1 MSSFSRILLAAVIAG
16 LGFLA
21 GISCPRVGEE
31 STALAQAEPTP
42 EGQIRAAA
50 QGQGR
55 PAPVPRPEL
64 AEEERATISL
74 FERASPSV
82 VYVTSL
88 ARQRDF
94 FSMNIQEIPQGSGS
108 GFLWDRQ
115 GNVVTNF
122 HVVQPGN
129 QWQVT
134 LSDQSNWDAE
144 LVGYAPEK
152 DLAVLR
158 IKAPQNRLIPLPLG
172 NSDNLRVG
180 QSVFAIGNP
189 FGLDQT
195 LTTGIVSALGREIQ
209 SVAGTPIRDVVQTD
223 AAINPGNSGGPLLD
237 SAGRLIGVNTA
248 IYSPSGAYAGIGF
261 AIPEHSVRWVVP
273 DLIRYGRVNRPTLGV
288 ELGPD
293 SWNQQLGIEGA
304 VIASVVEG
312 SGADRAGLRGIRQGR
327 GRRVELGDV
336 IQSVDGKPVT
346 SLGDL
351 QTVLEQKKAGD
362 VVKVGILRDGR
373 RQEVQVRL
381 DPPPARER

>member
-1 MSSFSRILLAAVIAG
+1 MSSFSRIMLAAGIAG

-21 GISCPRVGEE
+21 GISCPRIPEE
-31 STALAQAEPTP
+31 GTALAQDER
-42 EGQIRAAA
+42 GAAA
-50 QGQGR
+50 QPAAAQQGR
-55 PAPVPRPEL
+55 PAAVPRPEL

-94 FSMNIQEIPQGSGS
+94 FSMNVQEIPRGSGS
-108 GFLWDRQ
+108 GFIWDRQ
-115 GNVVTNF
+115 GHVVTNF
-122 HVVQPGN
+122 HVIEGGSN
-129 QWQVT
+129 WQVT

-144 LVGYAPEK
+144 VVGYAPEK

-158 IKAPQNRLIPLPLG
+158 IKAPQNRLPPLPLG

-180 QSVFAIGNP
+180 QAVFAIGNP

-195 LTTGIVSALGREIQ
+195 LTTGVVSALGREIQ

-261 AIPEHSVRWVVP
+261 AIPEHAVRWVVP

-288 ELGPD
+288 ELAPEQ
-293 SWNQQLGIEGA
+293 WNRQLDVEGA
-304 VIASVVEG
+304 VIVRVEPG
-312 SGADRAGLRGIRQGR
+312 SGADRAGLKPLQQTR
-327 GRRVELGDV
+327 GRRVILGDV
-336 IQSVDGKPVT
+336 IQSVDGRPVT

-351 QTVLEQKKAGD
+351 LLALEEKKAGD
-362 VVKVGILRDGR
+362 VVRVGILRDGR

-381 DPPPARER
+381 DPAARGR

>member
-31 STALAQAEPTP
+31 STALAQPTP
-42 EGQIRAAA
+42 E
-50 QGQGR
+50 GQGR

-180 QSVFAIGNP
+180 QDVFAIGNP

-237 SAGRLIGVNTA
+237 SSGRLIGVNTA

-312 SGADRAGLRGIRQGR
+312 SGADRAGLRGIQQGR

-351 QTVLEQKKAGD
+351 QSILEQKKAGD

>member
-1 MSSFSRILLAAVIAG
+1 MSSFSRILLAASIAG

-21 GISCPRVGEE
+21 GISCPRIPDEG
-31 STALAQAEPTP
+31 SALAQAEPETAGAVGP
-42 EGQIRAAA
+42 AA

-94 FSMNIQEIPQGSGS
+94 FSMNVQEIPRGSGS
-108 GFLWDRQ
+108 GFIWDRQ
-115 GNVVTNF
+115 GHVVTNF
-122 HVVQPGN
+122 HVIEGGSN
-129 QWQVT
+129 WQVT

-144 LVGYAPEK
+144 VVGYAPEK

-158 IKAPQNRLIPLPLG
+158 IRAPQNRLPPLPLG

-180 QSVFAIGNP
+180 QAVFAIGNP

-195 LTTGIVSALGREIQ
+195 LTTGVVSALGREIQ

-248 IYSPSGAYAGIGF
+248 IFSPSGAYAGIGF

-288 ELGPD
+288 ELAPEQ
-293 SWNQQLGIEGA
+293 WNRQLEVEGA
-304 VIASVVEG
+304 VIVRVEPG
-312 SGADRAGLRGIRQGR
+312 SGADRAGLRPLQQGR
-327 GRRVELGDV
+327 GRSVILGDV

-346 SLGDL
+346 SIGDL
-351 QTVLEQKKAGD
+351 LLALEERKAGD
-362 VVKVGILRDGR
+362 VVRVGILRDGR

-381 DPPPARER
+381 DPAPRGR

>member
-1 MSSFSRILLAAVIAG
+1 MNSLNRVLPAAAIAG

-21 GISCPRVGEE
+21 GISCPRIPDE
-31 STALAQAEPTP
+31 STSLVEAEKPAQVQP
-42 EGQIRAAA
+42 AA

-55 PAPVPRPEL
+55 PAAVPRPEL
-64 AEEERATISL
+64 AEEERATIAL

-94 FSMNIQEIPQGSGS
+94 FSMNIQEIPQGSGT

-115 GNVVTNF
+115 GHVVTNF
-122 HVVQPGN
+122 HVIQGGSN
-129 QWQVT
+129 WQVT
-134 LSDQSNWDAE
+134 LSDQSSWDAE
-144 LVGYAPEK
+144 VVGYAPEK

-158 IKAPQNRLIPLPLG
+158 IRAPQNRLRPLPLG
-172 NSDNLRVG
+172 SSDNLRVG
-180 QSVFAIGNP
+180 QAVFAIGNP

-195 LTTGIVSALGREIQ
+195 LTTGVVSALGREIQ

-261 AIPEHSVRWVVP
+261 AIPEHAVRWVVP

-293 SWNQQLGIEGA
+293 TWNQQLGIEGA
-304 VIASVVEG
+304 IIARVSEG
-312 SGADRAGLRGIRQGR
+312 SGADRAGLRGIREGR
-327 GRRVELGDV
+327 GRRIELGDI

-351 QTVLEQKKAGD
+351 QNILEQKKAGD
-362 VVKVGILRDGR
+362 VVRVGILRDGR

-381 DPPPARER
+381 DPPPARQQR